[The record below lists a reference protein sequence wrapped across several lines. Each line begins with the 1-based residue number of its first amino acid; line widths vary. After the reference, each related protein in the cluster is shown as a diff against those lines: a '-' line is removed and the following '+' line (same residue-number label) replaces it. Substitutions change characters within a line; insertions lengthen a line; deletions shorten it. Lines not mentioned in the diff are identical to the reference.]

1 MELAIG
7 TANFGNQYGI
17 NKAKLTFQEI
27 KKILNF
33 AKKKNIKYLDTSF
46 NYGDSIK
53 ILSKFN
59 LKDFHISSKFF
70 ITKESKIDS
79 VISQIKSNLKILK
92 IEKFENLMIHN
103 FYQLTKK
110 EIIKNIPLLL
120 IIKKEKLTKNIG
132 ISVYDPKELDVTW
145 GIWRPD
151 LVQFPLNILDR
162 RFLNSK
168 WIDKLKN
175 NKIKIHARSIFLQGL
190 LLNNTIVNRMSKKYI
205 KNFSTWSLNN
215 KIKKSEAC
223 INFIKS
229 IKKVNRVI
237 LGVENSYQLSELHKY
252 FLSKNKYIYPKKN
265 YTYNM
270 NIIDPRRW

>member
-17 NKAKLTFQEI
+17 NKTKLTFQEI
-27 KKILNF
+27 KKILIY
-33 AKKKNIKYLDTSF
+33 AKKKHIKYLDTSF

-59 LKDFHISSKFF
+59 LKYFNISSKFF
-70 ITKESKIDS
+70 IAKESKIDS

-92 IEKFENLMIHN
+92 IEMFENLMIHN

-110 EIIKNIPLLL
+110 DIIRNIPLLL
-120 IIKKEKLTKNIG
+120 MIKKEKLTKNIG
-132 ISVYDPKELDVTW
+132 ISVYDPKELDLTW

-162 RFLNSK
+162 RFLHSK

-175 NKIKIHARSIFLQGL
+175 NKTKIHVRSIFLQGL
-190 LLNNTIVNRMSKKYI
+190 LLNNTIINRTSKKFI
-205 KNFSTWSLNN
+205 KNFSIWSLNK

-252 FLSKNKYIYPKKN
+252 FISKNKYIYPKKN

>member
-17 NKAKLTFQEI
+17 NKKKLTFQEI
-27 KKILNF
+27 KKILIF
-33 AKKKNIKYLDTSF
+33 AKEKRIKYLDTSF

-59 LKDFHISSKFF
+59 LKNFNISSKFF
-70 ITKESKIDS
+70 IAKEPIINS

-92 IEKFENLMIHN
+92 IEMFENLMIHN

-110 EIIKNIPLLL
+110 DIIKNIPLLL
-120 IIKKEKLTKNIG
+120 MIKNEKLTKNIG
-132 ISVYDPKELDVTW
+132 ISVYDPKELDLTW

-162 RFLNSK
+162 RFLHSK

-175 NKIKIHARSIFLQGL
+175 NKIKIHVRSIFLQGL
-190 LLNNTIVNRMSKKYI
+190 LLNNTIINRTSKKFI
-205 KNFSTWSLNN
+205 KNFSIWSSNN
-215 KIKKSEAC
+215 NIKKSEAC

-252 FLSKNKYIYPKKN
+252 FISKNKYIYPKKN